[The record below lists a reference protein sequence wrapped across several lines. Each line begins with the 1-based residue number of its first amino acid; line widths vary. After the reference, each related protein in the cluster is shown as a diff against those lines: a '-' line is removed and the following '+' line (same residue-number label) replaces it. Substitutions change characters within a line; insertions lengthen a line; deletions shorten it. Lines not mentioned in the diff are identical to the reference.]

1 MTRLGTFQGKT
12 TRTSLPRESFRPLL
26 ATALSYPLSSL
37 FHLFSPSKRGPPRLL
52 RQPTPHTQYTRNTQY
67 TTTAAPSSEQPAA
80 AHSSQPRAVQTTSVN
95 QQPLPAAAELLSSYR
110 PISAL
115 ATPQAPAASP
125 STASASNAAG
135 TLHCPLLQEILW
147 NHPIQP
153 LFAANPCH
161 SIEYESIVYVRMR
174 PSGRSTAPQV

>member
-37 FHLFSPSKRGPPRLL
+37 FHLFPPSKKWPPRSL
-52 RQPTPHTQYTRNTQY
+52 RQPTPRTDN
-67 TTTAAPSSEQPAA
+67 TTAAPSSEQPAA
-80 AHSSQPRAVQTTSVN
+80 AHSSQPRRPTSVN

-135 TLHCPLLQEILW
+135 TLHRPLLQEILW

-153 LFAANPCH
+153 PFAANLCH
-161 SIEYESIVYVRMR
+161 STQYESIVYVYMR